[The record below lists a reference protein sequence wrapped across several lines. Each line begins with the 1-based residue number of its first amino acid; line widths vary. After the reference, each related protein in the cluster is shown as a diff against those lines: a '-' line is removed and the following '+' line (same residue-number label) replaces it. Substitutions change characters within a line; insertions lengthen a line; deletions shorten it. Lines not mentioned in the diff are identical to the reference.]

1 MTEQEEFQQNQSH
14 SAHEIYSEVIIRKT
28 TYCVTSVFAG
38 NLNVA
43 QVLEDLAISEIIRC
57 INSSKNQNVNEG

>member
-14 SAHEIYSEVIIRKT
+14 SAHEIYSDMVVGKT
-28 TYCVTSVFAG
+28 TYCVTSVFTG

-43 QVLEDLAISEIIRC
+43 QMLEDLAISEIIRC
-57 INSSKNQNVNEG
+57 INATKNRNVEEG

>member
-1 MTEQEEFQQNQSH
+1 MQERKETHQSQ
-14 SAHEIYSEVIIRKT
+14 SPSERILYSEIIIRKT

-43 QVLEDLAISEIIRC
+43 KALEELAISEIIRC
-57 INSSKNQNVNEG
+57 INETKNQNVKEG

>member
-1 MTEQEEFQQNQSH
+1 MLEQEEFQQNQSY
-14 SAHEIYSEVIIRKT
+14 SDHEIYSEVIIGKT

-43 QVLEDLAISEIIRC
+43 KTLEDLAISEIIRC
-57 INSSKNQNVNEG
+57 INSNKNQNVKER

>member
-1 MTEQEEFQQNQSH
+1 MTEQEEFQQNQSQ
-14 SAHEIYSEVIIRKT
+14 STNEIYSEVAIGKT

-43 QVLEDLAISEIIRC
+43 QVLEDLAISEIIC
-57 INSSKNQNVNEG
+57 YINSNKNQNVEEG